1 MNVGERIKRRREELK
16 MSADD
21 LGELVGKNRATIYRY
36 EKNEIENMP
45 YSIIEKLAK
54 VLRVSPAYLMGWD
67 DNEPTKPTSEYPYFH
82 IGVSAGLPINVD
94 PILESSTIT
103 IPDELLGKYAG
114 SKDIYFMKV
123 NGDSMNKIIPHNSL
137 IAVKQVQLNELKN
150 GDIVVF
156 SNCFDYSVKRYLEIN
171 DKIIFR
177 SESTDPTFID
187 QIFSKDSED
196 LIIHGK
202 VVAYVVTLN

>member
-45 YSIIEKLAK
+45 YSIIERLAK
-54 VLRVSPAYLMGWD
+54 VLKVSPAYLMGWD
-67 DNEPTKPTSEYPYFH
+67 DNEPTKPTSEYPYFP